1 MDIVL
6 LILLL
11 VLVVFLIFILKNK
24 NDNSSN
30 ELLIQLTN
38 NLSSEIQNIRK
49 EVGENSEKSR
59 LELESKLSSIN
70 KEINNFHKTS
80 KEDIQ
85 KQFSDSNKVIKDVT
99 VELEKIK
106 GTNQQV
112 LSFAN
117 QMKSLEK
124 ILGNQKQRGIF
135 GEIQLENLLANV
147 LPPEIFRMQYSF
159 NNGEIVDAIVK
170 VNDHIIP
177 IDAKFSLDNYNKMI
191 ESSDALEIENLEKK
205 FRIDIKTRIDE
216 TSKYIRPSEKTLDYA
231 FMFIPADGLYQDL
244 LNNRVGSLQINS
256 KDLVS
261 YAYDKKVMIVSPMSL
276 FPMLQITMKALN
288 NLKFEKSVDE
298 VIKNVQKLSNHLNS
312 YQNSHNRLGKSL
324 SAAVNHFNDTS
335 KEFGKIDKDV
345 TKISNGDFKIGIETN
360 LVDRPVNGVV
370 VFARTSKAL
379 IRMNELFRLKKVQK
393 TYWAVVEEKPP
404 LEDPDKNK
412 FSFPDGKK
420 YDNFARLILPLARN
434 VSAVEAQLEAD
445 EMAGQMNTQTL
456 GFAQS

>member
-1 MDIVL
+1 MDYIL

-11 VLVVFLIFILKNK
+11 VLLATIVYLIKSK
-24 NDNSSN
+24 SSSGSN
-30 ELLIQLTN
+30 ELFVQLTN
-38 NLSSEIQNIRK
+38 NLSNEIQSIRK
-49 EVGENSEKSR
+49 EVGENSEKNR
-59 LELESKLSSIN
+59 LELESKLSLIN
-70 KEINNFHKTS
+70 KEINNFHKSS

-99 VELEKIK
+99 TELEKIK
-106 GTNQQV
+106 GTNKQV
-112 LSFAN
+112 LNFAN

-135 GEIQLENLLANV
+135 GEIQLENLLSNV
-147 LPPEIFRMQYSF
+147 LPPEIFQMQYSF
-159 NNGEIVDAIVK
+159 LNGEVVDAIVK
-170 VNDHIIP
+170 VNNHIIP

-191 ESSDALEIENLEKK
+191 ESSDQIEIENLEKK
-205 FRIDIKTRIDE
+205 FRLDIKSRIDE
-216 TSKYIRPSEKTLDYA
+216 TSKYIKPSENTLDYA

-261 YAYDKKVMIVSPMSL
+261 YAYEKKVMIVSPMSL

-335 KEFGKIDKDV
+335 KEFVKIDKDI
-345 TKISNGDFKIGIETN
+345 TKISNGNFNISLDTDPVE
-360 LVDRPVNGVV
+360 RP
-370 VFARTSKAL
+370 
-379 IRMNELFRLKKVQK
+379 
-393 TYWAVVEEKPP
+393 Y
-404 LEDPDKNK
+404 LED
-412 FSFPDGKK
+412 
-420 YDNFARLILPLARN
+420 
-434 VSAVEAQLEAD
+434 
-445 EMAGQMNTQTL
+445 
-456 GFAQS
+456 